1 MRLLPVA
8 TAAVSLALI
17 GAGGTATARAMDR
30 ASAFQRNATALERTW
45 TRDVDE
51 GVPAAAVTPIRRAL
65 DTSQYTHASGWS
77 PMWWFDD
84 GSVFLGTLQHKTA
97 QAWSAAMSTAR
108 VKAEGAMTAWSQMEL
123 QYGKYVDP
131 DAARGAARWSA
142 QLAAATTPIQI
153 DTLVSVWM
161 GDVEVARRGAL
172 SDEVT
177 VAAAPYGGM
186 PVLLAN
192 ANHAVSVARGDNLVT
207 GQVPAL
213 IATLSASDAAPKV
226 TTQAITA
233 LAAALS
239 QVNALINLDNNV
251 AGQLHGL
258 SGRVSLAS
266 THNAPGAAGFASQAA
281 SLAGALHQGGTASNL
296 QDVAGRIA
304 TLERSVNAALT
315 SVGCGHNVPNG
326 KVIDVNLTTQSAVYY
341 DDGCIAGSSLVTTGM
356 AGLRTPTG
364 TFHIY
369 AKYSPITFISPWP
382 TSSPYYYSPENAQYG
397 MEFRGGGFFIHDAPW
412 EPSTAFGPGSQNGV
426 DASHGCVHF
435 PTPTMAWLYGWSPV
449 GTTVIITY

>member
-17 GAGGTATARAMDR
+17 GAGGTAVARGTNR
-30 ASAFQRNATALERTW
+30 ASSFQRSAAALERTW
-45 TRDVDE
+45 TKDVAA
-51 GVPAAAVTPIRRAL
+51 GVPAAGVTPIRRAL
-65 DTSQYTHASGWS
+65 DTSQYLHASGWS

-84 GSVFLGTLQHKTA
+84 GGAFLGALRRESA
-97 QAWSAAMSTAR
+97 QAWTDAMTAAR
-108 VKAEGAMTAWSQMEL
+108 VRAEGAMTAWSEMEL

-131 DAARGAARWSA
+131 GAARGAARWSV
-142 QLAAATTPIQI
+142 QLAAATTPLEI
-153 DTLVSVWM
+153 DTLVSVWR
-161 GDVEVARRGAL
+161 GEVDGARRGAMRE
-172 SDEVT
+172 EVT
-177 VAAAPYGGM
+177 VAAAPYGGL
-186 PVLLAN
+186 PVLLAH
-192 ANHAVSVARGDNLVT
+192 ANHVVSVARGHNLVT
-207 GQVPAL
+207 GQAPAL
-213 IATLSASDAAPKV
+213 IATLSASGAAPSV
-226 TTQAITA
+226 TTQAISA
-233 LAAALS
+233 LAGALS
-239 QVNALINLDNNV
+239 QLNALINLDNNV

-281 SLAGALHQGGTASNL
+281 SLAGALREGGTTSNL
-296 QDVAGRIA
+296 QSVSGRVA

-326 KVIDVNLTTQSAVYY
+326 KVIDVDLTTQSAVFY
-341 DDGCIAGSSLVTTGM
+341 DSGCIAGSSLVTTGR

-382 TSSPYYYSPENAQYG
+382 RSSPYYYSPESAQYG
-397 MEFRGGGFFIHDAPW
+397 MEFRGGGFFMHDAPW
-412 EPSTAFGPGSQNGV
+412 EPSTGFGPGSQNGV

-435 PTPTMAWLYGWSPV
+435 PTPTMAWLYSWSPI
-449 GTTVIITY
+449 GTTVIITS